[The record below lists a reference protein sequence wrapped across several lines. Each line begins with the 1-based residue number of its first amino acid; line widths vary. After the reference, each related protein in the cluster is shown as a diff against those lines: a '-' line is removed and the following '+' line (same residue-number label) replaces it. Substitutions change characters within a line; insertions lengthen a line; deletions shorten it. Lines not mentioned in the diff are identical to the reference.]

1 MRNKIFVMFFS
12 VIFILLFLGAPL
24 SVLLTKWGIIEYNNV
39 GNEITKDKF
48 YDEEKFMG
56 RVLNGFEEL
65 KVDIKDTYIN
75 NLPFYLKITEVFKP
89 LENNIDQPV
98 IDWLQK
104 KGAESYSALPC
115 KHIWEEKRVEPSCT
129 ENGISVDI
137 CRLCHKE
144 ENETVIPTIEHSYT
158 ETSRVEVSCESNG
171 YILMTCSD
179 CDITMLKNVVEAKGH
194 EYELIFSTPSTCTEE
209 GVAEY
214 KCSVCG
220 SGYSVDLAREHH
232 SYDVNG
238 RCIVCGTS
246 EVNVQEPI
254 EGKEGHT
261 HTYSEK
267 VVAPTCTEGGYTE
280 YVCSC
285 SHSYR
290 GNQTPPAGHKYS
302 AKIISPTCQKTG
314 YTLYTCSVCSES
326 YKGEETPITNHKY
339 KETVIKPTREEG
351 GYSIFTCEY
360 CQDSYKD
367 NYTEKLADIPEPITT
382 ADADGTTY
390 TASYRSADNIF
401 RHYSISAKS
410 PDGNIFTTYARIVK
424 LDRDTLYEN
433 MLNTVKMV
441 NAMVEKDR
449 SINWY
454 FYFPTNIEVT
464 EIGEK
469 ILPEESTRYIYE
481 EFLSKLDPSVK
492 TDALL
497 INSFTDYYNKFY
509 ITDHHWNHEGFNEAY
524 LDIVRMLNENYS
536 EIVPFELE
544 GKYIFEGVEFHGS
557 LSRTHAD
564 YTTSDI
570 FGLYYYK
577 MPYHS
582 VVTDSAISYG
592 ARASL
597 SKKVKEYTE
606 GKFNKASGYYH
617 YTDFFRVCKE
627 ITLEGGETGRN
638 LLLIGDSYSLPLLE
652 IVGCHF
658 DNTYVRYED
667 RGWNNFPEELVYEDF
682 IEEHNITDVLVIE
695 EPAKCIMQ
703 GYGDAYPSGFLN
715 IYPDENW

>member
-1 MRNKIFVMFFS
+1 MRNKVFVIFFS
-12 VIFILLFLGAPL
+12 VVFILLFLGAPL

-48 YDEEKFMG
+48 YNEEKFMG
-56 RVLNGFEEL
+56 RVLDGFEEL

-115 KHIWEEKRVEPSCT
+115 KHIWEELRVEPTCT
-129 ENGISVDI
+129 ESGSSVEV
-137 CRLCHKE
+137 CRLCQEKGREKSLDPMGHTLTYVSK
-144 ENETVIPTIEHSYT
+144 T
-158 ETSRVEVSCESNG
+158 EPSCESDG
-171 YILMTCSD
+171 YTLYS
-179 CDITMLKNVVEAKGH
+179 
-194 EYELIFSTPSTCTEE
+194 
-209 GVAEY
+209 
-214 KCSVCG
+214 CSVCDDNIQMDLVESLG
-220 SGYSVDLAREHH
+220 HKYELVFEEPATCTKEGIIEYNCSVCNTGYSVDTVPTEH
-232 SYDVNG
+232 SYENGICTLCGKVNAD
-238 RCIVCGTS
+238 S
-246 EVNVQEPI
+246 EHQHSYKAEVI
-254 EGKEGHT
+254 E
-261 HTYSEK
+261 
-267 VVAPTCTEGGYTE
+267 PTCTESGYTL
-280 YVCSC
+280 YTCTC
-285 SHSYR
+285 AHSYKE
-290 GNQTPPAGHKYS
+290 NQTPPAGHKYS
-302 AKIISPTCQKTG
+302 ATVVPPTCKEGG
-314 YTLYTCSVCSES
+314 YTLYTCASCSDS
-326 YKGEETPITNHKY
+326 YKDNESAIGAHKY
-339 KETVIKPTREEG
+339 SEKVIKPTKTEG
-351 GYSIFTCEY
+351 GYSVFTCEY
-360 CQDSYKD
+360 CGDSYEGAF
-367 NYTEKLADIPEPITT
+367 TEKLADIPEPVTT
-382 ADADGTTY
+382 PDPEGTTY
-390 TASYRSADNIF
+390 TASYKSTDNIF
-401 RHYSISAKS
+401 RHYAISAKS
-410 PDGNIFTTYARIVK
+410 PDGNVFTTYARIVK

-464 EIGEK
+464 QLAEK
-469 ILPEESTRYIYE
+469 IIPEESTRHIYE

-524 LDIVRMLNENYS
+524 LDIVRMFNENYS
-536 EIVPFELE
+536 DIVPFELE
-544 GKYIFEGVEFHGS
+544 GKYVFEDVEFHGS

-564 YTTSDI
+564 YTTSDL
-570 FGLYYYK
+570 FGLYYYN
-577 MPYHS
+577 MPQHS
-582 VVTDSAISYG
+582 VITDRAISYG
-592 ARASL
+592 AKSSL
-597 SKKVKEYTE
+597 SKKIKEYSE
-606 GKFNKASGYYH
+606 GKFNTASGYYH

-627 ITLEGGETGRN
+627 ITLDEGNTGRN

-652 IVGCHF
+652 IVGCYF

-667 RGWNNFPEELVYEDF
+667 RGWNNFPEELLYEDF
-682 IEEHNITDVLVIE
+682 IKENNITDVLVIE